1 PFGFIDLSPLPPCGQ
16 AETDNSQREEDHAQ
30 PEHEVELLRGEG
42 EGAVFGGFGP
52 DADQVFVGAEPV
64 DHVHEEIAVAQCAR
78 THGAVFGPLRGADD
92 DEAAGRCALHGAGGG
107 KGERPLLSLLGIDGS
122 VGGNLTHGNAVFG
135 GAEEFF
141 HRALAATLDLERA
154 RHGEGGGH
162 AREGTRNGVG
172 LVLENDGDFGAGAE
186 HVADAR
192 EIEHQVLIRGD
203 TPFSEHGDKFGV
215 FRGGLA
221 AADLQHGIEHE
232 EGVTAA
238 FHVLLDGGDD
248 GGRIGEL
255 RSADDQR
262 EAVLGDFHGG
272 GRGRLADGEGLTGLG
287 GPGFEID
294 GAGFVV
300 VALQQLLHERVA
312 GSRLVVDRVLAGR
325 VDEAGRALAG
335 FQGPDDGARDLLFGE
350 ALGLFLTETAIHQD
364 GDVAPETGGFGLLR
378 LLGRVD
384 ELHLQLGGEGGVAV
398 EQIARLGEA
407 GGFVEVGELDFA
419 LEAADYL
426 DGLVGEAELLVAG
439 GIVALVVA
447 VGEEVDG
454 EIEDHVLG
462 IEYALT
468 EVFEVGDDGNVV
480 DHLGGGAG
488 IEGGEPTEQPEQQ
501 TDEERHAAGHDLV
514 AGGGG
519 DEDSNGQQ
527 GGALED
533 ESEVG
538 DQHGFQIGLAPG
550 EEHGDVEHRHAEDAE
565 EERHCAEPLANDN
578 LDVLDGRGE
587 QEFDGAGALL
597 FGDQAHADH
606 GHQEE
611 GDGGG
616 EAEQRANDLLIH
628 VHGLLLAHHLGLEAE
643 ADEIPRG
650 GEEAESEDQA
660 EKRHQQIGDGRC
672 EIALDF
678 FVADEEYVSH
688 FWSPSCLVSAVVS
701 CRKISSRLRPTE
713 RSSERFQPELTTP
726 RASSARMWRPC
737 RLSISKVRRPSLTS
751 FIMTRLTP
759 ETCSRRPWTSAG
771 LGWPSEASTSRET
784 ASAPRRRLVRLAT
797 ESWATSLP
805 WLIMMTRSQE
815 CSTSL
820 RMWVLRMMV

>member
-1 PFGFIDLSPLPPCGQ
+1 MAPSTARITRMYVPAYAVYRVCLDLRKLAAILRPPPEGFHRPRSN
-16 AETDNSQREEDHAQ
+16 EQREEDH
-30 PEHEVELLRGEG
+30 
-42 EGAVFGGFGP
+42 
-52 DADQVFVGAEPV
+52 
-64 DHVHEEIAVAQCAR
+64 
-78 THGAVFGPLRGADD
+78 
-92 DEAAGRCALHGAGGG
+92 
-107 KGERPLLSLLGIDGS
+107 
-122 VGGNLTHGNAVFG
+122 
-135 GAEEFF
+135 
-141 HRALAATLDLERA
+141 
-154 RHGEGGGH
+154 
-162 AREGTRNGVG
+162 
-172 LVLENDGDFGAGAE
+172 
-186 HVADAR
+186 
-192 EIEHQVLIRGD
+192 
-203 TPFSEHGDKFGV
+203 
-215 FRGGLA
+215 
-221 AADLQHGIEHE
+221 
-232 EGVTAA
+232 
-238 FHVLLDGGDD
+238 
-248 GGRIGEL
+248 
-255 RSADDQR
+255 
-262 EAVLGDFHGG
+262 
-272 GRGRLADGEGLTGLG
+272 
-287 GPGFEID
+287 
-294 GAGFVV
+294 
-300 VALQQLLHERVA
+300 
-312 GSRLVVDRVLAGR
+312 
-325 VDEAGRALAG
+325 
-335 FQGPDDGARDLLFGE
+335 
-350 ALGLFLTETAIHQD
+350 
-364 GDVAPETGGFGLLR
+364 
-378 LLGRVD
+378 
-384 ELHLQLGGEGGVAV
+384 
-398 EQIARLGEA
+398 
-407 GGFVEVGELDFA
+407 
-419 LEAADYL
+419 
-426 DGLVGEAELLVAG
+426 
-439 GIVALVVA
+439 
-447 VGEEVDG
+447 G

-501 TDEERHAAGHDLV
+501 ADEKRHAAGHDLV

-565 EERHCAEPLANDN
+565 EERHCAEPLADDN

-660 EKRHQQIGDGRC
+660 KKRHQQIGDGRC

-678 FVADEEYVSH
+678 FVAGEGDFFH

-726 RASSARMWRPC
+726 RAS
-737 RLSISKVRRPSLTS
+737 
-751 FIMTRLTP
+751 
-759 ETCSRRPWTSAG
+759 SAG